1 MGSHGGRDGD
11 PMGGTPGCPM
21 GGPRAHWR
29 AHGGP
34 RAHWR
39 AHASPVVARWGRG
52 ASIQL
57 IN

>member
-29 AHGGP
+29 AH
-34 RAHWR
+34 
-39 AHASPVVARWGRG
+39 ASPVVARWGRG